1 MLKLKQ
7 PPRLK
12 VSKAEAA
19 AWARKQTRNPKLP
32 KELRERMLRS
42 AKNLSAL
49 ARKEIKLVTNSS

>member
-1 MLKLKQ
+1 MLKLRQ
-7 PPRLK
+7 PPRLR

-19 AWARKQTRNPKLP
+19 VWFHKNARNPKVP
-32 KELRERMLRS
+32 KELRKRMLRS